1 MSVAIQLNDAASSG
15 GQTLDSPPPS
25 FGTFDAP
32 GSLTDNVGT
41 GSELNIPE
49 PNSGAV
55 LPSVDATV
63 TETLPA
69 ESAAASNPGIVESAG
84 TGPDVLQG
92 AGESA
97 GNSVEL
103 TPLQRYEALINR
115 ANGGAKKPVAVDEDG
130 TSFTFPTSIT
140 DAQESVTKTIT
151 DAQESVTKTITDIQ
165 GVINDSIGSAGKAVR
180 DVYDNINGSI
190 RGSVNSV
197 TGLYDKT
204 LDDVQTSVGSTVS
217 KAGGEVADFT
227 SIFRTGTPLNNQLKE
242 VVVVVKGATGTVLE
256 AAGKVLTDVYGSTRV
271 NLPPEVQSSLSVAEQ
286 KVQEISGPLGS
297 FLQQVSGSPPS
308 VDRK

>member
-1 MSVAIQLNDAASSG
+1 MES
-15 GQTLDSPPPS
+15 SPPS
-25 FGTFDAP
+25 LGTFDAP
-32 GSLTDNVGT
+32 GPNTGT
-41 GSELNIPE
+41 GPELNIPE
-49 PNSGAV
+49 PNSGAL

-69 ESAAASNPGIVESAG
+69 ESAAASNPSILESAG
-84 TGPDVLQG
+84 TGPDALPG

-115 ANGGAKKPVAVDEDG
+115 ANGGARKPVAVDEDG
-130 TSFTFPTSIT
+130 ASFTFPTSIT

-151 DAQESVTKTITDIQ
+151 DIQ
-165 GVINDSIGSAGKAVR
+165 QAINDSIGSAGKAVR

-190 RGSVNSV
+190 KGSVNSV

-204 LDDVQTSVGSTVS
+204 LDDVQTSVGSSVS
-217 KAGGEVADFT
+217 KAGGEVADLT

-242 VVVVVKGATGTVLE
+242 VVVVVKGATGTALE

-297 FLQQVSGSPPS
+297 FLQQVSGS
-308 VDRK
+308 VDNR